1 MIVLIVRGGYVA
13 QQPRMRGMQGEEDG
27 SRALGEL
34 GTATA
39 DHRAPPNRAYATT
52 ASGRRFPY
60 PAARTTASAISFGY
74 RSPLMCSQPRPAR
87 GSPVLSAPER
97 DGQPPSARS
106 LTSHGF
112 VLTCRPGPR
121 RPSQHPFPF
130 RFASLR
136 FASFFVRLALAPGT
150 SLAVKLRDRP
160 PAGSQVA
167 AA

>member
-52 ASGRRFPY
+52 AS
-60 PAARTTASAISFGY
+60 AISFGY

-97 DGQPPSARS
+97 DGQPPTARS
-106 LTSHGF
+106 LTSQGF

-130 RFASLR
+130 RFVS
-136 FASFFVRLALAPGT
+136 FAVADRSIDHHYWQQHDLTQPIVDYFDLSVFDLFRLVE
-150 SLAVKLRDRP
+150 S
-160 PAGSQVA
+160 SEIS
-167 AA
+167 